1 MPPASGFWPR
11 FFKDRGSKGRFWPR
25 VSSSFGCA
33 RRLVAAVEQWWRKW
47 LTVQTR
53 EGGERTPATM
63 LPWNG
68 MDHGV
73 HESGEDAETVLC
85 VSAEKMEVE
94 TCSCCADSENGDGY
108 AGLVTLVAAGT
119 LTAQLRVLP
128 WLLLVDIDVG
138 CRYCV
143 EALGGAV
150 SAAAAVVVSLRR
162 R

>member
-1 MPPASGFWPR
+1 
-11 FFKDRGSKGRFWPR
+11 
-25 VSSSFGCA
+25 
-33 RRLVAAVEQWWRKW
+33 
-47 LTVQTR
+47 
-53 EGGERTPATM
+53 M

-73 HESGEDAETVLC
+73 HKSGEDAETVLC

-143 EALGGAV
+143 EALGGAI